1 VNSLRGAI
9 KETKAKT
16 MADTIEKEGSFM
28 KSESLLLNVVCI
40 VMALGF
46 LGLAGLSYLSS
57 GNFISTD
64 NLFFSSVAGMMALIF
79 LLVPVTSFIADRK
92 ANKAQ
97 SGEVATAAAGQGAIA
112 GAKRTTVG
120 ALNRAPV
127 RFADA
132 VDAKGRPIPPDVAR
146 MVETM
151 KDR

>member
-1 VNSLRGAI
+1 M
-9 KETKAKT
+9 T
-16 MADTIEKEGSFM
+16 DTIEKKGSLM
-28 KSESLLLNVVCI
+28 KSEGLLLNVVCI

-79 LLVPVTSFIADRK
+79 LLVPVTSFLADRK
-92 ANKAQ
+92 AKKAPA
-97 SGEVATAAAGQGAIA
+97 GEATATAAGQGAIA
-112 GAKRTTVG
+112 GTKRTSVG
-120 ALNRAPV
+120 ALQRAPV
-127 RFADA
+127 RFTDA

>member
-1 VNSLRGAI
+1 M
-9 KETKAKT
+9 TD
-16 MADTIEKEGSFM
+16 MIEKEGSLM
-28 KSESLLLNVVCI
+28 KSENLLLNVVCI

-79 LLVPVTSFIADRK
+79 LLVPVTSYISDMRAKK
-92 ANKAQ
+92 APA
-97 SGEVATAAAGQGAIA
+97 GEAATAAAGQGAIA

-120 ALNRAPV
+120 ALQRAPV

>member
-1 VNSLRGAI
+1 M
-9 KETKAKT
+9 T
-16 MADTIEKEGSFM
+16 DTIEKKGSLM
-28 KSESLLLNVVCI
+28 KSEGLLLNVVCI

-79 LLVPVTSFIADRK
+79 LLVPVTSFLADRK
-92 ANKAQ
+92 AKKAPA
-97 SGEVATAAAGQGAIA
+97 GEAATAAAGERGAIA
-112 GAKRTTVG
+112 GTQRTTVG
-120 ALNRAPV
+120 ALRRAPV
-127 RFADA
+127 RFADT

>member
-1 VNSLRGAI
+1 
-9 KETKAKT
+9 
-16 MADTIEKEGSFM
+16 M
-28 KSESLLLNVVCI
+28 KSENLLLNVVCI

-92 ANKAQ
+92 AKKSPA
-97 SGEVATAAAGQGAIA
+97 GEVATAGGQGVIA

-120 ALNRAPV
+120 ALHRAPV
-127 RFADA
+127 RFADT

>member
-1 VNSLRGAI
+1 M
-9 KETKAKT
+9 T
-16 MADTIEKEGSFM
+16 DTIEKEGSLM

-79 LLVPVTSFIADRK
+79 LLVPVTSYISDRK
-92 ANKAQ
+92 AKKAPA
-97 SGEVATAAAGQGAIA
+97 GDAATAAGQGAIA

-120 ALNRAPV
+120 ALQRAPV

>member
-1 VNSLRGAI
+1 M
-9 KETKAKT
+9 T
-16 MADTIEKEGSFM
+16 DTIEKEGSLM
-28 KSESLLLNVVCI
+28 KSENLLLNVVCI

-79 LLVPVTSFIADRK
+79 LLVPVTSFLADRK
-92 ANKAQ
+92 AKKAPAN
-97 SGEVATAAAGQGAIA
+97 EVATASGRGAIA
-112 GAKRTTVG
+112 GAKRTSVG
-120 ALNRAPV
+120 ALRAPV
-127 RFADA
+127 RFADT

>member
-1 VNSLRGAI
+1 MTDI
-9 KETKAKT
+9 
-16 MADTIEKEGSFM
+16 MDKEGRGM

-64 NLFFSSVAGMMALIF
+64 NLFFSSVAGMMALLF
-79 LLVPVTSFIADRK
+79 LLVPLTSFMEARK
-92 ANKAQ
+92 AKKAPA
-97 SGEVATAAAGQGAIA
+97 GESAATASWQGALTGKTRPA
-112 GAKRTTVG
+112 AG

-127 RFADA
+127 RFADT
-132 VDAKGRPIPPDVAR
+132 VDAKGRPISPDVAR
-146 MVETM
+146 MVEVM